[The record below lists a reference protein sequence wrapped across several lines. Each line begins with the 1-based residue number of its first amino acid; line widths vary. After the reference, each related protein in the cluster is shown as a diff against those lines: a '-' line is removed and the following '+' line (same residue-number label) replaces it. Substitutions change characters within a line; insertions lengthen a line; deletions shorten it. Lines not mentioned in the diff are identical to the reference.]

1 MGPHLHIDCFSGIS
15 GDMMLGAL
23 VDAGL
28 APTSLK
34 RGLKA
39 LDIQGYRLETT
50 QVQRGP
56 LRATKVNVKI
66 QKGLT
71 APLSVA
77 RIRRLITRSTL
88 PSRVKSQSL
97 EAFDRLARAEGAVHG
112 MAPSKVHFHEIGVID
127 SLVDVV
133 GGILGC
139 HLLGIQTVSASPV
152 NVGSG
157 TIHSSHGTLPVPGP
171 AVAELARQ
179 VPVFSAGP
187 HHELT
192 TPTGMA
198 VLTTLTQE
206 FRLLPCMVTDR
217 IGYGA
222 GSLDSQEWPNV
233 LRIFL
238 GEPYAPGADHLEQ
251 IVQIETNVDD
261 LNPQV
266 YETVMD
272 RLFQSGALDV
282 TLTPVIMKRSRPG
295 IVLSALVN
303 PAQVEAVVQA
313 IFQETST
320 LGIRVQPVTRYTLP
334 RKVERLRL
342 RQGWVRVKT
351 ACVGNAAKFI
361 PEFQDC
367 QKIADKTGRPVRE
380 ILDEVVQELKNIKHK
395 FSSTSTR

>member
-1 MGPHLHIDCFSGIS
+1 MI
-15 GDMMLGAL
+15 LGAL

-28 APTSLK
+28 ATTLLK

-50 QVQRGP
+50 KVQRGS
-56 LRATKVNVKI
+56 LRATKVTVKI
-66 QKGLT
+66 QKGMT

-77 RIRRLITRSTL
+77 RIRQLITRSTL

-97 EAFDRLARAEGAVHG
+97 ETFDRLAQAEGIVHG
-112 MAPSKVHFHEIGVID
+112 VAPSKVHFHEIGVID

-139 HLLGIQTVSASPV
+139 HLLGIQSISASPV

-157 TIHSSHGTLPVPGP
+157 TVQSAHGLLPVPGP
-171 AVAELARQ
+171 AVAELARKI
-179 VPVFSAGP
+179 PIFSAGP

-192 TPTGMA
+192 TPTGLA
-198 VLTTLTQE
+198 VLTTLTKE
-206 FRLLPCMVTDR
+206 FQLLPCMIIHS

-222 GSLDSQEWPNV
+222 GSFDTQAWANV

-238 GEPYAPGADHLEQ
+238 GEPYAPRSAQLEQ

-266 YETVMD
+266 YETVIE
-272 RLFQSGALDV
+272 RLLQAGALDV
-282 TLTPVIMKRSRPG
+282 TLTPVIMKQSRPG
-295 IVLSALVN
+295 IVLSTLVN
-303 PAQVEAVVQA
+303 PGQVETIVQA
-313 IFQETST
+313 IFRETST
-320 LGIRVQPVTRYTLP
+320 LGIRVQPTTRYILP
-334 RKVERLRL
+334 RKFERLRL
-342 RQGWVRVKT
+342 KHGWVKVKI
-351 ACVGNAAKFI
+351 ARIGNEEKCI

-367 QKIADKTGRPVRE
+367 KKIADKTGRPVRE
-380 ILDEVVQELKNIKHK
+380 ILNEVVQELKNTKPK
-395 FSSTSTR
+395 LSSISTK

>member
-1 MGPHLHIDCFSGIS
+1 
-15 GDMMLGAL
+15 MLGAL

-97 EAFDRLARAEGAVHG
+97 EAFDRLALAEGAVHG
-112 MAPSKVHFHEIGVID
+112 SAPSKVHFHEIGVID

-133 GGILGC
+133 GGMLGC

-206 FRLLPCMVTDR
+206 FRSLPCMVTDR

-233 LRIFL
+233 LRIFV
-238 GEPYAPGADHLEQ
+238 GKPYAPGADHLEQ

-351 ACVGNAAKFI
+351 ARVGDAAKFI